1 LEQQAAHSSFRAYR
15 RRGDRRE
22 DKAKALNERLGHS
35 DGERNPNGCM
45 NEQEASLHIT
55 ADPCALVQSLVRYR
69 ESSCARSIF
78 EIVITVLPFVL
89 LWLMMWA
96 SLAIGYWLCLLLS
109 LPAAGF
115 SCAYS

>member
-1 LEQQAAHSSFRAYR
+1 
-15 RRGDRRE
+15 
-22 DKAKALNERLGHS
+22 
-35 DGERNPNGCM
+35 M

-69 ESSCARSIF
+69 ESSCVRSIF

-96 SLAIGYWLCLLLS
+96 SLAIGYWLCLLLAV
-109 LPAAGF
+109 PAAGF
-115 SCAYS
+115 LVRLFVIQHDCGHRSFFRRRVVNDWVEIGRAHV